1 MTLNFGLLLLALSAE
16 QVEMSTAMP
25 NALRALR
32 ADVVKVLFMLNAL
45 LPKQEYPQITQFPQ
59 KKKPGSRAVDRSR
72 TTHLQR
78 LVVWRR
84 NKHPAF
90 LVLALFLICEICEIC
105 GC

>member
-25 NALRALR
+25 NTLRALR
-32 ADVVKVLFMLNAL
+32 ADMVKVLFMLNAL
-45 LPKQEYPQITQFPQ
+45 LPKQEYPQITQIPQ
-59 KKKPGSRAVDRSR
+59 KRKPGNRTVDRSR
-72 TTHLQR
+72 TTYLQG
-78 LVVWRR
+78 LVVLSR
-84 NKHPAF
+84 NKHSAF